1 MLQII
6 DKKSPI
12 VCFIIPV
19 VNWDV
24 PTTDIDNVCSAT
36 TYKYVQNTGMRLVV
50 SLLQVHTLSFC
61 TQHLIGRCHLGQSFV
76 NPDIRVKNK
85 MHNANA

>member
-6 DKKSPI
+6 DKL
-12 VCFIIPV
+12 CFIIPV
-19 VNWDV
+19 VNWAV

-36 TYKYVQNTGMRLVV
+36 TYKYVQNTRMRLEV
-50 SLLQVHTLSFC
+50 SRLQVHTPSFS

-76 NPDIRVKNK
+76 NPDIPVRVKNK